1 MVLALLLAQAHAGTY
16 LAIDAAGDQLVTV
29 DTATRATRVVGPL
42 GFNYDFGDAA
52 YDDATGTFY
61 IVQARPTPSL
71 AAVDVATGRVT
82 LIGPLAVNEIFAA
95 DVEPASGQ
103 IIAIQ
108 NSTGD
113 LYRID
118 PQTAATTFV
127 AATGIAAD
135 GGYWDDARGG
145 LVVNTIAQQNYT
157 LVDLS
162 GRTRP
167 LANNNAF
174 TDNNDFDLE
183 VATGRIFSMDWSTN
197 WRGYDGSTFALVA
210 SGQTAYNTDA
220 GAIIDN
226 TPFSQVTLQAI
237 GGACPGPVSVQISG
251 LTPGGQVAVARANAA
266 GNFAIPVGGCAGTQ
280 LGLRSPSLLYQ
291 TAAPKNGTLSV
302 RPTLAAGFCGS
313 LLQAID
319 LTTCAVSNVWIP

>member
-103 IIAIQ
+103 IMAIQ

-135 GGYWDDARGG
+135 GGSWDDARGG

-197 WRGYDGSTFALVA
+197 RRGYDGATFALVA

-291 TAAPKNGTLSV
+291 TAAPNNGTLSV